1 MLIKKEMNQDYKI
14 RYLGLKRVGKCT
26 MCPTTHT
33 LFQCKPRE
41 VISHFNSL
49 LPLVVTAKSV
59 KVYGQVKI
67 DNIYLFKIMI

>member
-1 MLIKKEMNQDYKI
+1 MLIKKEMNQDYKKKS
-14 RYLGLKRVGKCT
+14 LGLKRVGKCT

-49 LPLVVTAKSV
+49 LPLIVTAKSV
-59 KVYGQVKI
+59 KVYG
-67 DNIYLFKIMI
+67 L